1 MPLSVLILS
10 NLFFFFWKKKKK
22 KKKKNS
28 RTASFSDFTQ
38 EKHFADAKF
47 FILFVTEIHFKQAK
61 IKELTNQIK
70 SRINELGL

>member
-1 MPLSVLILS
+1 MPLSVLIFS
-10 NLFFFFWKKKKK
+10 NFIYFLVVLQK

-28 RTASFSDFTQ
+28 RIANLVALRKKKISQ
-38 EKHFADAKF
+38 MQNF

-70 SRINELGL
+70 SRIDELRL